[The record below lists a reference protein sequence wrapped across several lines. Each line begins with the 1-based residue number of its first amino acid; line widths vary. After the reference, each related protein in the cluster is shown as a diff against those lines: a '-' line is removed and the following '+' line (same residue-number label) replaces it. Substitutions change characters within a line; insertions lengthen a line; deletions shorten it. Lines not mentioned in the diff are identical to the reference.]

1 MLTIPQFLEFPT
13 TEDTSALVSFFLK
26 LLEHK
31 NRGLFLHSQQVA
43 NYAVCTAIKM
53 GLPLSEVAAI
63 KTAALLHDIG
73 MVSVPNTI
81 LAKYPYFNVKER
93 AAYRRHCLAGASMME
108 NIPGF
113 GHIMKMVLH
122 HHEHWDGSGYPKR
135 LKGVNIPLGAR
146 IIAVC
151 DYYDRRC
158 KPCTH
163 NWQWQS
169 AVTPTRIRD
178 LSGIYFDP
186 DVVKA
191 FFDAV
196 AQNDLILEQGSA
208 HA

>member
-31 NRGLFLHSQQVA
+31 NKGLFLHSQQVA

-122 HHEHWDGSGYPKR
+122 HHEHCDGSGYPKR
-135 LKGVNIPLGAR
+135 VKGVKIQLGAR
-146 IIAVC
+146 IIAFC
-151 DYYDRRC
+151 DY
-158 KPCTH
+158 
-163 NWQWQS
+163 
-169 AVTPTRIRD
+169 
-178 LSGIYFDP
+178 
-186 DVVKA
+186 
-191 FFDAV
+191 
-196 AQNDLILEQGSA
+196 
-208 HA
+208 

>member
-31 NRGLFLHSQQVA
+31 NKGLFLHSQQVA
-43 NYAVCTAIKM
+43 NYAVCTAIKI

-122 HHEHWDGSGYPKR
+122 HHIGMAAVIPNAS
-135 LKGVNIPLGAR
+135 KG
-146 IIAVC
+146 
-151 DYYDRRC
+151 
-158 KPCTH
+158 
-163 NWQWQS
+163 
-169 AVTPTRIRD
+169 
-178 LSGIYFDP
+178 
-186 DVVKA
+186 
-191 FFDAV
+191 
-196 AQNDLILEQGSA
+196 
-208 HA
+208 